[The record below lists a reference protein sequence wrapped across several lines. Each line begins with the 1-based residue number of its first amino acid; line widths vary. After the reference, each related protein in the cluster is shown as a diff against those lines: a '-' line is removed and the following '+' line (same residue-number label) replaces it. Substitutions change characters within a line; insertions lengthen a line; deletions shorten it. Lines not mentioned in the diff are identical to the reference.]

1 MGPTEA
7 FTTAWRKSFTYTGS
21 ATRSEY
27 WWFYLTNLIVIIA
40 SALVDIAS
48 TRNTGIAYIYFI
60 AQIFPSLSVTV
71 RRLRDI
77 GKDWKW
83 MFISCAPFIGG
94 IWFVV
99 LMCQPSGHYETN

>member
-7 FTTAWRKSFTYTGS
+7 FTTDWRQSFTYAGS
-21 ATRSEY
+21 AKRSEY
-27 WWFYLTNLIVIIA
+27 WWFYLTNLIVIFA
-40 SALVDIAS
+40 SAFVDIAS

-60 AQIFPSLSVTV
+60 AQIFPSLSITV

-77 GKDWKW
+77 DKDWKW
-83 MFISCAPFIGG
+83 MFISFAPFIGG
-94 IWFVV
+94 IWFIV